1 MRDQTKM
8 QVSVENGAG
17 LERRMTVALEPEQ
30 VEAEVEKRLREFARS
45 ARMPGFRPGK
55 IPVKTLRQRYGT
67 QIRGEVFSELM
78 QSTFGQALVEQQ
90 LNPVAQPAFS
100 VDMDPE
106 AGRYAYTATF
116 EVLPEFEL
124 GSLAGKTLK
133 RPLATVADADLEA
146 LVERLREQRK
156 TFNEVTRPA
165 QDGDR
170 VTLSFVATLAGESEP
185 FPGGSGQDFQLVLG
199 SGQMIPG
206 FEAGL
211 VGATAGEERV
221 LELSFPATYHAEH
234 LKGKA
239 ASFVVTVQTV
249 AEPQLPEVDAEFAK
263 AFGVEDGDIERFR
276 QDVRANMTR
285 ELKQRVEARI
295 KSQAL
300 DLLLATNPIEI
311 PQSLV
316 AQEIQAL
323 KEQMRQNLRGNTKIE
338 LPDNLFEESAQRR
351 VRLGLVLA
359 RVVKANEIK
368 ADPERVREA
377 VEDLAS
383 TYENPKEVVDFYYGS
398 KEHLASVEALAL
410 EGQVVDWVLTQV
422 QVEDEPLGF
431 QELMNPATA

>member
-17 LERRMTVALEPEQ
+17 LERRLTVALEPEQ

-90 LNPVAQPAFS
+90 LNPVAQPAFG

-170 VTLSFVATLAGESEP
+170 VTLSFVATLVGESEP

-249 AEPQLPEVDAEFAK
+249 AEPLLPEVDAEFAK

-316 AQEIQAL
+316 VQEIQAL

>member
-100 VDMDPE
+100 VDMNPE

-116 EVLPEFEL
+116 DVLPEFEL

-170 VTLSFVATLAGESEP
+170 VTLSFVATLVGESEP

-311 PQSLV
+311 PRSLV

-431 QELMNPATA
+431 QELMNPAAA

>member
-90 LNPVAQPAFS
+90 LNPVAQPAFG

-170 VTLSFVATLAGESEP
+170 VTLSFVATLVGESEP

-239 ASFVVTVQTV
+239 ATFVVTVQTV

-316 AQEIQAL
+316 AQEVQAL

>member
-8 QVSVENGAG
+8 QVSVEIGAG

-55 IPVKTLRQRYGT
+55 IPVKTLRQRYGV

-78 QSTFGQALVEQQ
+78 QSTFGQALVEQK

-106 AGRYAYTATF
+106 ARRYAYTATF
-116 EVLPEFEL
+116 DVLPEFEL
-124 GSLAGKTLK
+124 SSLAGKTLK
-133 RPLATVADADLEA
+133 RPVAVVADADLEA

-156 TFNEVTRPA
+156 TFNEVDRPA
-165 QDGDR
+165 QDGDQ
-170 VTLSFVATLAGESEP
+170 VTISFVATLAGESGP
-185 FPGGSGQDFQLVLG
+185 FPGGSGKDFQLVLG

-211 VGATAGEERV
+211 VGASAGQERV
-221 LELSFPATYHAEH
+221 LELSFPTTYHAEH

-239 ASFVVTVQTV
+239 ASFVVTIQTV

-285 ELKQRVEARI
+285 ELKQRIDAKI

-300 DLLLATNPIEI
+300 DLLLETNPIEI

-316 AQEIQAL
+316 AQEVQVL

-359 RVVKANEIK
+359 KVVKANEIK

-410 EGQVVDWVLTQV
+410 EGQVVDYVLTQV
-422 QVEDEPLGF
+422 QVEDEPQGF

>member
-8 QVSVENGAG
+8 QVSVEIGAG
-17 LERRMTVALEPEQ
+17 LERRLTVALEPEQ
-30 VEAEVEKRLREFARS
+30 VDAEVEKRLREFARS

-78 QSTFGQALVEQQ
+78 QSTFGQALTEQQ

-116 EVLPEFEL
+116 DVLPEFEL

-133 RPLATVADADLEA
+133 RPLAAVADADLEA

-170 VTLSFVATLAGESEP
+170 VTLSFVATLVGESEP

>member
-116 EVLPEFEL
+116 DVLPEFEL

-133 RPLATVADADLEA
+133 RPLAAVADADLEA

-170 VTLSFVATLAGESEP
+170 VTLSFVATLVGESEP

>member
-1 MRDQTKM
+1 
-8 QVSVENGAG
+8 
-17 LERRMTVALEPEQ
+17 
-30 VEAEVEKRLREFARS
+30 
-45 ARMPGFRPGK
+45 
-55 IPVKTLRQRYGT
+55 
-67 QIRGEVFSELM
+67 
-78 QSTFGQALVEQQ
+78 
-90 LNPVAQPAFS
+90 
-100 VDMDPE
+100 
-106 AGRYAYTATF
+106 
-116 EVLPEFEL
+116 
-124 GSLAGKTLK
+124 
-133 RPLATVADADLEA
+133 
-146 LVERLREQRK
+146 
-156 TFNEVTRPA
+156 
-165 QDGDR
+165 
-170 VTLSFVATLAGESEP
+170 
-185 FPGGSGQDFQLVLG
+185 
-199 SGQMIPG
+199 MIPG

-211 VGATAGEERV
+211 VGASAGEERV

-239 ASFVVTVQTV
+239 VSFVVTIQTV

-263 AFGVEDGDIERFR
+263 AFGVEDGDIDHFR

-285 ELKQRVEARI
+285 ELKQRVDARI

-300 DLLLATNPIEI
+300 DLLLEANPTEI
-311 PQSLV
+311 PTSLV
-316 AQEIQAL
+316 AQEVQVL

-359 RVVKANEIK
+359 KVVKANEIK

-431 QELMNPATA
+431 QELMNPAAA

>member
-1 MRDQTKM
+1 LRDQTKM
-8 QVSVENGAG
+8 QVSVEIGAG

-55 IPVKTLRQRYGT
+55 IPVKTLRQRYGG

-78 QSTFGQALVEQQ
+78 QSTFGQALVEQK

-106 AGRYAYTATF
+106 AGRFAYTATF
-116 EVLPEFEL
+116 DILPEFEL
-124 GSLAGKTLK
+124 SSLAGKTLR
-133 RPLATVADADLEA
+133 RPLAAVADADLEA

-156 TFNEVTRPA
+156 TFNEVDRPA

-170 VTLSFVATLAGESEP
+170 ATISFVATLAGESEP
-185 FPGGSGQDFQLVLG
+185 FPGGSGKDFQLVLG
-199 SGQMIPG
+199 SDQMVPG

-211 VGATAGEERV
+211 VGASAGEERV

-239 ASFVVTVQTV
+239 ASFVVTIQTV
-249 AEPQLPEVDAEFAK
+249 AEPQLPEVDGEFAK
-263 AFGVEDGDIERFR
+263 AFGVEDGDIEHFR

-285 ELKQRVEARI
+285 ELKQRIDAKI

-300 DLLLATNPIEI
+300 DLLLETNPIEI
-311 PQSLV
+311 PRSLV
-316 AQEIQAL
+316 AQEVQVL

-359 RVVKANEIK
+359 KVVKANEIK

-422 QVEDEPLGF
+422 QVEDEPQGF
-431 QELMNPATA
+431 QELMNPATS

>member
-8 QVSVENGAG
+8 QVSVEIGAG
-17 LERRMTVALEPEQ
+17 LERRLTVALEPEQ
-30 VEAEVEKRLREFARS
+30 VDAEVEKRLREFARS

-285 ELKQRVEARI
+285 ELKQRVDARI

>member
-116 EVLPEFEL
+116 DVLPEFEL

-170 VTLSFVATLAGESEP
+170 VTLSFVATLVGESEP

>member
-170 VTLSFVATLAGESEP
+170 VTLSFVATLVGESEP

>member
-8 QVSVENGAG
+8 QVSVEIGAG
-17 LERRMTVALEPEQ
+17 LERRLTVALEPEQ
-30 VEAEVEKRLREFARS
+30 VDAEVEKRLREFARS

-239 ASFVVTVQTV
+239 ATFVVTVQTV

-285 ELKQRVEARI
+285 ELKQRVDARI

>member
-1 MRDQTKM
+1 M

-116 EVLPEFEL
+116 DVLPEFEL

-133 RPLATVADADLEA
+133 RPLAAVADADLEA

-170 VTLSFVATLAGESEP
+170 VTLSFVATLVGESEP

-249 AEPQLPEVDAEFAK
+249 AEPLLPEVDAEFAK

-431 QELMNPATA
+431 QELMNPAAA

>member
-17 LERRMTVALEPEQ
+17 LERRLTVALEPEQ

-239 ASFVVTVQTV
+239 ATFVVTVQTV

>member
-239 ASFVVTVQTV
+239 ATFVVTVQTV

>member
-17 LERRMTVALEPEQ
+17 LERRLTVALEPEQ
-30 VEAEVEKRLREFARS
+30 VEAEVEKRLRDFARS

-55 IPVKTLRQRYGT
+55 IPVKTLRQRYGV

-78 QSTFGQALVEQQ
+78 QSTFGQALVQEK
-90 LNPVAQPAFS
+90 LNPVAQPAFTL
-100 VDMDPE
+100 DMDPE
-106 AGRYAYTATF
+106 ARRYAYTATF
-116 EVLPEFEL
+116 DVLPEFEL
-124 GSLAGKTLK
+124 SSLAGKTLK
-133 RPLATVADADLEA
+133 RPVAAVADADLEA

-156 TFNEVTRPA
+156 TFNEVDRPA

-170 VTLSFVATLAGESEP
+170 VTISFVATLAGESEP
-185 FPGGSGQDFQLVLG
+185 FPGGSGKDFQLVLG

-211 VGATAGEERV
+211 VGASVGEERV

-239 ASFVVTVQTV
+239 VSFVVTIQTV

-263 AFGVEDGDIERFR
+263 AFGVEDGDIDHFR

-285 ELKQRVEARI
+285 ELKQRVDARI

-300 DLLLATNPIEI
+300 DLLLEANPIEI
-311 PQSLV
+311 PPSLV
-316 AQEIQAL
+316 AQEVQVL

-359 RVVKANEIK
+359 KVVKANEIK

-377 VEDLAS
+377 VEDMAS

-431 QELMNPATA
+431 QELMNPATS

>member
-1 MRDQTKM
+1 M
-8 QVSVENGAG
+8 QVSVEIGAG
-17 LERRMTVALEPEQ
+17 LERRLTVALEPEQ
-30 VEAEVEKRLREFARS
+30 VDAEVEKRLREFARS

-78 QSTFGQALVEQQ
+78 QSTFGQALTEQQ

-116 EVLPEFEL
+116 DVLPEFEL

-133 RPLATVADADLEA
+133 RPLAAVADADLEA

-170 VTLSFVATLAGESEP
+170 VTLSFVATLVGESEP

>member
-1 MRDQTKM
+1 
-8 QVSVENGAG
+8 
-17 LERRMTVALEPEQ
+17 
-30 VEAEVEKRLREFARS
+30 
-45 ARMPGFRPGK
+45 
-55 IPVKTLRQRYGT
+55 
-67 QIRGEVFSELM
+67 
-78 QSTFGQALVEQQ
+78 
-90 LNPVAQPAFS
+90 
-100 VDMDPE
+100 MD
-106 AGRYAYTATF
+106 
-116 EVLPEFEL
+116 
-124 GSLAGKTLK
+124 
-133 RPLATVADADLEA
+133 
-146 LVERLREQRK
+146 
-156 TFNEVTRPA
+156 RPA

-170 VTLSFVATLAGESEP
+170 ATISFVATLAGESEP
-185 FPGGSGQDFQLVLG
+185 FPGGSGKDFQLVLG
-199 SGQMIPG
+199 SDQMVPG

-211 VGATAGEERV
+211 VGASAGEERV
-221 LELSFPATYHAEH
+221 LELSFPAAYHAEH

-239 ASFVVTVQTV
+239 VSFVVTIQTV

-263 AFGVEDGDIERFR
+263 AFGVDDGDIEHFR

-285 ELKQRVEARI
+285 ELKQRVDAKI

-300 DLLLATNPIEI
+300 DLLLETNPIEI
-311 PQSLV
+311 PPSLV
-316 AQEIQAL
+316 AQEVQVL

-422 QVEDEPLGF
+422 QVEDEPQGF
-431 QELMNPATA
+431 QELMNPATS

>member
-30 VEAEVEKRLREFARS
+30 VEAEVEKRLREFART

-78 QSTFGQALVEQQ
+78 QSTFGQALTEQQ

-116 EVLPEFEL
+116 DVLPEFEL

-133 RPLATVADADLEA
+133 RPLAAVADADLEA

-170 VTLSFVATLAGESEP
+170 VTLSFVATLVGESEP

-311 PQSLV
+311 PRSLV

>member
-30 VEAEVEKRLREFARS
+30 VEVEVEKRLREFARS

>member
-1 MRDQTKM
+1 M

-30 VEAEVEKRLREFARS
+30 VEAEVEKRLREFART

-116 EVLPEFEL
+116 DVLPEFEL

-276 QDVRANMTR
+276 QDVRAN
-285 ELKQRVEARI
+285 
-295 KSQAL
+295 
-300 DLLLATNPIEI
+300 
-311 PQSLV
+311 
-316 AQEIQAL
+316 
-323 KEQMRQNLRGNTKIE
+323 
-338 LPDNLFEESAQRR
+338 
-351 VRLGLVLA
+351 
-359 RVVKANEIK
+359 
-368 ADPERVREA
+368 
-377 VEDLAS
+377 
-383 TYENPKEVVDFYYGS
+383 
-398 KEHLASVEALAL
+398 
-410 EGQVVDWVLTQV
+410 
-422 QVEDEPLGF
+422 
-431 QELMNPATA
+431 

>member
-8 QVSVENGAG
+8 QVSVEIGAG

-55 IPVKTLRQRYGT
+55 IPVKTLRQRYGV
-67 QIRGEVFSELM
+67 QIQGEVFSELM
-78 QSTFGQALVEQQ
+78 QSTFGQALVQEQ
-90 LNPVAQPAFS
+90 LNPVAQPAFA
-100 VDMDPE
+100 VDMDP
-106 AGRYAYTATF
+106 AARRYAYTATF
-116 EVLPEFEL
+116 DILPEFEL
-124 GSLAGKTLK
+124 GPLVGKTLK
-133 RPLATVADADLEA
+133 RPVAAVADADLEA
-146 LVERLREQRK
+146 LVERLRDQRK
-156 TFNEVTRPA
+156 TFNEVDRPA

-170 VTLSFVATLAGESEP
+170 VTISFVATLAGESEP
-185 FPGGSGQDFQLVLG
+185 FPGGSGKDFQLVLG

-211 VGATAGEERV
+211 VGASAGEERV

-239 ASFVVTVQTV
+239 ASFVVTIQTV

-263 AFGVEDGDIERFR
+263 AFGVDDGDIEHFR

-285 ELKQRVEARI
+285 ELKQRVDAKI

-300 DLLLATNPIEI
+300 DLLLETNPIEI
-311 PQSLV
+311 PPSLV
-316 AQEIQAL
+316 AQEVQVL

-359 RVVKANEIK
+359 KVVKANEIK

-422 QVEDEPLGF
+422 QVEDEPQGF
-431 QELMNPATA
+431 QELINPATS

>member
-1 MRDQTKM
+1 LRDQTKM

-55 IPVKTLRQRYGT
+55 IPVKTLRQRYGA

-78 QSTFGQALVEQQ
+78 QSTFGQALTEQQ
-90 LNPVAQPAFS
+90 LNPVAQPAFG

-422 QVEDEPLGF
+422 QVEDEALGF

>member
-8 QVSVENGAG
+8 QVSVEIGAG
-17 LERRMTVALEPEQ
+17 LERRLTVALEPEQ

-116 EVLPEFEL
+116 DVLPEFEL

-170 VTLSFVATLAGESEP
+170 VTLSFVATLVGESEP

-431 QELMNPATA
+431 QELMNPAAA